1 MSSVEASFT
10 AQRLIRPVTPEV
22 INVIW
27 VNPGKNGALSGET
40 TSHTPLRLSHERSN
54 TLGERLRSVTVC
66 MVR

>member
-1 MSSVEASFT
+1 MNIVEAGFT
-10 AQRLIRPVTPEV
+10 AQRLIRHVTLEV

-27 VNPGKNGALSGET
+27 VNPGKVGGLVWRDDMAH
-40 TSHTPLRLSHERSN
+40 TSHTN